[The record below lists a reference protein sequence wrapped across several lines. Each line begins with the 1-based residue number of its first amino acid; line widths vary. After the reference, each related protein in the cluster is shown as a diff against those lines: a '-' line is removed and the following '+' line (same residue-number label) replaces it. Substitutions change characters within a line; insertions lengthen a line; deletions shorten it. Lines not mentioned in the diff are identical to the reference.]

1 MILLEKIENII
12 LNSNS
17 KKKGIALI
25 GDNSGGK
32 TYIMEACVNKLKSE
46 YKIIYIPES
55 FQDLDIT
62 NHTEN
67 IGDNTGVFNKK
78 TELTSLRRIYENR
91 ISQKIDGSSRT
102 QHVQKI
108 DDEAITISKILAETK
123 PENLLKF
130 FDEKLNFNLDFS
142 KVPMEISISNQSMSI
157 LTSSGYKAMIRIASE
172 IFFYMSE
179 DIEDK
184 EKVLIFIDEIDS
196 KFYWTNR
203 EKYFKYLEEFIR
215 GQFKNKEILFII
227 SSHMSETVAN
237 LPEGYSI
244 IKMFAKKGEDI
255 EYKEYE
261 SNDFL
266 NQEQIDRIIFD
277 KTTEVFQE
285 SENLIILKN
294 LYFNILKNKHIN
306 HNWIHTNTISI
317 ENISYVYANFS
328 NSITIRK
335 HQFNYNCYINN
346 ISISIDIIYYNN
358 LSIKERI
365 IFNSIKQLLGW
376 G

>member
-12 LNSNS
+12 SNSNS
-17 KKKGIALI
+17 TKKGIALI

-55 FQDLDIT
+55 FQDLDVT

-67 IGDNTGVFNKK
+67 IGDNTGVFSNKK
-78 TELTSLRRIYENR
+78 TELTSLKRIYENR
-91 ISQKIDGSSRT
+91 ISQKIDGSPRT

-142 KVPMEISISNQSMSI
+142 KVPMEISISNQPMSI

-179 DIEDK
+179 DIEYK
-184 EKVLIFIDEIDS
+184 EKILIFIDEIDS

-215 GQFKNKEILFII
+215 RQFKNKEILFII

-277 KTTEVFQE
+277 KTTEVFKE
-285 SENLIILKN
+285 SENLILLKS
-294 LYFNILKNKHIN
+294 LYFNIIKNKYTN
-306 HNWIHTNTISI
+306 YNWANTISI
-317 ENISYVYANFS
+317 ENISYTYIS
-328 NSITIRK
+328 SENSIIIK
-335 HQFNYNCYINN
+335 KYLLHYNYFFTNTL
-346 ISISIDIIYYNN
+346 ISIIRISYNE
-358 LSIKERI
+358 LSVKERV

>member
-1 MILLEKIENII
+1 MILFEKIENII
-12 LNSNS
+12 SNSNNT
-17 KKKGIALI
+17 KKGIAFI

-46 YKIIYIPES
+46 YKIIYIPENC
-55 FQDLDIT
+55 QDLDVI
-62 NHTEN
+62 NHTES
-67 IGDNTGVFNKK
+67 IGDNTRVFSKK
-78 TELTSLRRIYENR
+78 TELTSLKKIYENR
-91 ISQKIDGSSRT
+91 ISQKIDGSPRI
-102 QHVQKI
+102 QHAQKI
-108 DDEAITISKILAETK
+108 DDEAIIISKILAETN

-142 KVPMEISISNQSMSI
+142 KVPMEISISNQPMSI
-157 LTSSGYKAMIRIASE
+157 LTSSGYKAMIKIASE

-179 DIEDK
+179 NVEHK

-277 KTTEVFQE
+277 KTTEVFKE

-294 LYFNILKNKHIN
+294 LYFNIIKNKHMN
-306 HNWIHTNTISI
+306 HNWTKDAISI
-317 ENISYVYANFS
+317 ENISYIYTIFG
-328 NSITIRK
+328 NSITIIK
-335 HQFNYNCYINN
+335 DYCY
-346 ISISIDIIYYNN
+346 SYDIMYYNN